1 MTSSAP
7 RPEIPRLSEL
17 PLVIETPRVKMR
29 PLAAPDVEALWP
41 YVSDP
46 ELPRMMSWDAHRDPA
61 ETRAFVSFAAEALA
75 KGSDIVWA
83 IEHEER
89 LVGTIGLHGIAWQL
103 RAWRVDRAELGYWLA
118 PELHRQGLMTEA
130 ATAVT
135 RWGFETLGLHKITV
149 SCLDENTG
157 SRRVIE
163 KVGFRFLCKQEEDVW
178 RDSRWHARLWYELLA
193 SEWGDTTRTLRF
205 TRPRA

>member
-1 MTSSAP
+1 MMSSAP
-7 RPEIPRLSEL
+7 RAEIPTLSEL
-17 PLVIETPRVKMR
+17 PLVIESHRVKMR
-29 PLAAPDVEALWP
+29 PLAATDVEALWP

-46 ELPRMMSWDAHRDPA
+46 ELPRMMSWDAHRDPS
-61 ETRAFVSFAAEALA
+61 ETGAFVAFAAEALA
-75 KGSDIVWA
+75 KGTDVVWA
-83 IEHEER
+83 IEHESR
-89 LVGTIGLHGIAWQL
+89 LAGTIGLHGIAWQM

-118 PELHRQGLMTEA
+118 PELHGKGLMTEA

-135 RWGFETLGLHKITV
+135 RWGFETLGLHKMTV
-149 SCLDENTG
+149 SCLEQNIG

-163 KVGFRFLCKQEEDVW
+163 KVGFRFLCKREDDVW
-178 RDSRWHARLWYELLA
+178 RDGRWHAHLWYELLA